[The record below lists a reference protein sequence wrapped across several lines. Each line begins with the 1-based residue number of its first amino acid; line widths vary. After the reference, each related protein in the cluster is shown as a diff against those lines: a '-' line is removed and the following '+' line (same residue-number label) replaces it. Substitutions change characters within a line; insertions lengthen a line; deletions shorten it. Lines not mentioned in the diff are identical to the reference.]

1 MDHSPPG
8 SSVHGILQAR
18 ILEWIAIPSIFLTPG
33 WNLRLLCLLYW
44 QVGSFP
50 LSHLG
55 SATYF
60 LYFSLFPSTPGE
72 IVSGMSHILIQSW
85 SYYFSLPDLNRSFH
99 YAVGLLYPSHL
110 QLHPSAHCC
119 LRTSPYRSSSWS
131 PGDKASCSP
140 VRMSVSWMC
149 LGPAVVQPTWPI
161 LASLPCPIS
170 VIHFSITAPST
181 PSLVLRSQRCHLT
194 NALCHLLF
202 PPTLGSLV
210 SEICSICLV
219 LRSWQ

>member
-33 WNLRLLCLLYW
+33 WNLRLLRLLYW
-44 QVGSFP
+44 QAGSFP

-72 IVSGMSHILIQSW
+72 IISGMSHILIQSW
-85 SYYFSLPDLNRSFH
+85 SYYFSLPDLNMSFH
-99 YAVGLLYPSHL
+99 YAVRLLYPSHL

-161 LASLPCPIS
+161 LASLSCPIS

-219 LRSWQ
+219 LRSCQ